1 MQFPCRIFLQGKLT
15 PISVFPLHMLNVKSR
30 GSTMSKDIGFE
41 LALNIG
47 NLEKGRGE
55 DIMMMDRKK

>member
-1 MQFPCRIFLQGKLT
+1 
-15 PISVFPLHMLNVKSR
+15 
-30 GSTMSKDIGFE
+30 MSKDIGFE